1 MFIWW
6 LKTFYEKLLAWHQ
19 PLYDAKLLKG
29 HLVEGDGP
37 ANSIKKEKFGGMF
50 KSVPYWL
57 H

>member
-1 MFIWW
+1 MKSF
-6 LKTFYEKLLAWHQ
+6 LAWHQ